1 MTERTDA
8 FVREV
13 QEAMENI
20 ISFWTGRMADP
31 RGGFYG
37 RMDGNGNIETD
48 APKGVILNAR
58 ILWALSAAYRV
69 TKKQEYLLAAT
80 RAKDYFIEHFFDH
93 KYGGV
98 YWTLDA
104 TGTRL
109 DTHKQAYAQGF
120 AIYAISEYVR
130 ATKDQSAL
138 RFAQNLYLTIEKN
151 MLDSVDGGYL
161 EAKARDWSDR
171 EDMRLS
177 EKEDNWAKSFNTH
190 LHILEPYT
198 NLYRVW
204 PDQRVRA
211 SIINILNI
219 FTDKIYNPV
228 TGHFNLFFDKQ
239 WNSPDYGCSYGHEV
253 EAGWLMLEA
262 AFKVGDI
269 DLINKVRP
277 VAEAAVAAGMTG
289 FQPDGSLI
297 YECHADG
304 SIDTDRHW
312 WVQAETVVANL
323 WKWKYTGDPLAVKK
337 ALRCWDYIKSH
348 LVSDCGEWFWR
359 CSSDGKPYPE
369 DDLAGLW
376 KCPYHNTRMCTEVLH
391 ILKHQAL

>member
-1 MTERTDA
+1 MTDRTDT

-13 QEAMENI
+13 QEALEKI
-20 ISFWTGRMADP
+20 AAFWTEKMADP

-37 RMDGNGNIETD
+37 KMNGDGTIDTD

-58 ILWALSAAYRV
+58 ILWALSATYRV
-69 TKKQEYLLAAT
+69 TKQQKYLLAAT
-80 RAKDYFIEHFFDH
+80 KAKDWFIENFFDH

-98 YWTLDA
+98 YWTLD
-104 TGTRL
+104 TMGVRL

-138 RFAQNLYLTIEKN
+138 RFAQNLFLTLEKN
-151 MLDSVDGGYL
+151 FRDPVNGGYI
-161 EAKARDWSDR
+161 EAKLRDFSPA

-177 EKEDNWAKSFNTH
+177 EKEDNWAKSMNTH
-190 LHILEPYT
+190 LHLLEPYT

-204 PDQRVRA
+204 PDKRLRA
-211 SIINILNI
+211 AVIDLLNI

-228 TGHFNLFFDKQ
+228 TGHMNLFFDKE
-239 WNSPDYGCSYGHEV
+239 WNSPDYGCSFGHEV
-253 EAGWLMLEA
+253 EAAWLMLEA
-262 AFKVGDI
+262 AFKIGDI
-269 DLINKVRP
+269 DLIDKVRP
-277 VAEAAVAAGMTG
+277 IAEAALAGGMTG
-289 FQPDGSLI
+289 YQPDGSLI

-304 SIDTDRHW
+304 TLDTDRHW

-323 WKWKYTGDPLAVKK
+323 WFWKYKGEPSAAKK
-337 ALRCWDYIKSH
+337 ALRTWDYIKAH
-348 LVSDCGEWFWR
+348 LVAGCGEWYWK
-359 CSSDGKPYPE
+359 CNAQGVPCP
-369 DDLAGLW
+369 DDELAGLW